1 MYTHVEIEENLTW
14 TIQSNFENE
23 SQKLSLLLEKQ
34 KKKKIGQDPQDQ
46 PRNIEIFYKGIG
58 EASHEQINSCMKIH
72 SRSAWRR
79 RRRVGNVVRAS
90 IKLSFSRGGV
100 SNIGVTG
107 LPGFYPLPLH
117 NVIPLFHA
125 GTPLA
130 LLRRGVLCHLNTD
143 HPSALPV
150 LLLSLRRHPNRPSSN
165 EPWLVSRS
173 IFIQPRCS
181 TSRQA
186 AGAHASTP
194 PASQLARLPE
204 LELVSPLRI
213 SVLLNF
219 HTPPLPLPP
228 FSPLLS
234 SSLLIFSRPDS
245 ICSRFLQRSRIQG

>member
-1 MYTHVEIEENLTW
+1 M
-14 TIQSNFENE
+14 
-23 SQKLSLLLEKQ
+23 
-34 KKKKIGQDPQDQ
+34 
-46 PRNIEIFYKGIG
+46 
-58 EASHEQINSCMKIH
+58 
-72 SRSAWRR
+72 
-79 RRRVGNVVRAS
+79 GNVVRAS

-150 LLLSLRRHPNRPSSN
+150 LLLSLRRHPNRRPPLL
-165 EPWLVSRS
+165 ERAMTRFS
-173 IFIQPRCS
+173 IDLHPTPLS